1 LSINFIDI
9 CIGDN
14 NLEGSTG
21 QDELMLEQQMD
32 IDGCFEFSISSF
44 INEILISIFDEH

>member
-1 LSINFIDI
+1 LGGCPLTLIDS
-9 CIGDN
+9 CIGNN

-32 IDGCFEFSISSF
+32 IDGCFEFSILLS
-44 INEILISIFDEH
+44 